1 MMLDS
6 IEQSSLKLD
15 NFEYDSKMRELN
27 KSFDTS
33 FEAINGFLD
42 KLSPTADKSIS
53 NWLGIS
59 VSDVSSENRAS
70 IYQGIRNMFTG
81 VGEGESKTLGIDEIS
96 SWKINP
102 QYKHSNIKQHAGYA
116 AEVISTTKEN
126 MLAELK
132 GTGEVTVRTD
142 DLAKTNPDCGFKVND
157 PYVDKVRY
165 YSDGSVERIQTK
177 FVGKNADECLSKLA
191 SSKYEKYRDTTKVDK
206 IEIPKDYYDSIKGE
220 LLPEKISK
228 LEEQVA
234 KAESLGKTD
243 VVETKQ
249 AELAKYQQI
258 DSMIE
263 KSVVSSKEAELAVS
277 HPKTY
282 KAMALAPDVALSGN
296 SEGLKTGKQ
305 AAMITFAVSTVD
317 NVSQI
322 IDGEIEVDE
331 AVANIVTETGTAAI
345 IGYGTGFAEG
355 ALRTVM
361 KESSSKLMNKVGN
374 SCLPAAVVSFGVE
387 SYDDISA
394 FARGEID
401 AGELAYNLGE
411 NAADVAGSCVGG
423 AVGAAV
429 GGVAGPIGSVA
440 GSVVGGTVG
449 CAIAVEAYHTAVEL
463 GAEGAEIIA
472 EKAQELAANVVDT
485 VSEVVPEAL
494 SDVKNA
500 FAEFASNVNLP
511 FSLG

>member
-33 FEAINGFLD
+33 FESINGFFD

-81 VGEGESKTLGIDEIS
+81 VGEGDSKTLGIDEIS
-96 SWKINP
+96 GWKINP
-102 QYKHSNIKQHAGYA
+102 KYKYSNVKQHAGYA

-132 GTGEVTVRTD
+132 GTRRVTVRTD

-165 YSDGSVERIQTK
+165 YSDGSIERIQTK

-191 SSKYEKYRDTTKVDK
+191 SSKYDKYRDTSKVDK
-206 IEIPKDYYDSIKGE
+206 IEIPKDYYNSIKKE

-228 LEEQVA
+228 LEKQVS

-249 AELAKYQQI
+249 AELAKYKQI
-258 DSMIE
+258 GSMIE
-263 KSVVSSKEAELAVS
+263 KSVVTSKEAELAIS

-296 SEGLKTGKQ
+296 SEGLKSGKE

-317 NVSQI
+317 NISQI

-331 AVANIVTETGTAAI
+331 AVANIVTETGTSAI
-345 IGYGTGFAEG
+345 IGYGTGFAKG
-355 ALRTVM
+355 AIKTVM

-374 SCLPAAVVSFGVE
+374 SCLPAAVVSFGVK
-387 SYDDISA
+387 SYEDVAA

-401 AGELAYNLGE
+401 GGELAYNLGE
-411 NAADVAGSCVGG
+411 NAA
-423 AVGAAV
+423 
-429 GGVAGPIGSVA
+429 GVAGEYVGSNVGKLVGA
-440 GSVVGGTVG
+440 ELIGGTVG

-463 GAEGAEIIA
+463 GSEGAEIIA
-472 EKAQELAANVVDT
+472 EKAQELASNVVDT

-500 FAEFASNVNLP
+500 FAEFATNVNLP

>member
-27 KSFDTS
+27 KSFGTS
-33 FEAINGFLD
+33 FEAVNGFID
-42 KLSPTADKSIS
+42 KLSPAADKSIS

-59 VSDVSSENRAS
+59 VSDVSPENRAS
-70 IYQGIRNMFTG
+70 IYQGIRDMFTG

-96 SWKINP
+96 GWKINP
-102 QYKHSNIKQHAGYA
+102 KYKYSNIKQHAGYA

-165 YSDGSVERIQTK
+165 YSDGSIERIQTK

-191 SSKYEKYRDTTKVDK
+191 SSKYDKYRDTSKVDK
-206 IEIPKDYYDSIKGE
+206 IEIPNDYYDSIKGE

-234 KAESLGKTD
+234 KAESLGKTE

-249 AELAKYQQI
+249 AELAKYKQI

-263 KSVVSSKEAELAVS
+263 QSIVTSKEAELAVS

-296 SEGLKTGKQ
+296 SEGLKSSKE

-345 IGYGTGFAEG
+345 IGYRTGFAEG
-355 ALRTVM
+355 ALKTVM

-374 SCLPAAVVSFGVE
+374 SCLPAAVVSFGVK
-387 SYDDISA
+387 SYEDVAS

-401 AGELAYNLGE
+401 GGELAYNLGE
-411 NAADVAGSCVGG
+411 NAA
-423 AVGAAV
+423 
-429 GGVAGPIGSVA
+429 GVAGEYVGSNVGKLVGA
-440 GSVVGGTVG
+440 ELIGGTVG

-472 EKAQELAANVVDT
+472 EKAQELASNVVDT